1 MEQIHTTTI
10 DPVRIIKAHRFEDA
24 RGFFSESFAERRF
37 TQAGMDFRCI
47 QDNHVL
53 SARAHTLRGIHYQL
67 PPFAQA
73 KLVRVISGAAMDFA
87 IDLRRGSPTFGKHVA
102 TLLTKENWLQVY
114 VPEGFGHATLAL
126 EPGTEFIYK
135 VNAPYSRDH
144 ERGIRWDD
152 PDLAIPWGVNADAI
166 TLSQRDQT
174 LPMLRDQPDLPAAF
188 VDAARPTIHAKGA
201 TPCSDGPSF
210 SSSSRSSQPSSVS
223 AASPPTPRGSPR
235 SSSSSS

>member
-1 MEQIHTTTI
+1 MPVFARPGARYHAPRGMPIRRARGALVEEIRATTI
-10 DPVRIIKAHRFEDA
+10 DPVRIIRAQRFEDA

-37 TQAGMDFRCI
+37 TQAGIEFRCI

-87 IDLRRGSPTFGKHVA
+87 VDLRRGSPTFGRHVA

-126 EPGTEFIYK
+126 EPDTEFIYK
-135 VNAPYSRDH
+135 VNAPYSPAH

-152 PDLAIPWGVNADAI
+152 ADLAIPWGVSRDLI
-166 TLSQRDQT
+166 TMSDRDRA
-174 LPMLRDQPDLPAAF
+174 LPLLRDHPDLPAAF
-188 VDAARPTIHAKGA
+188 ADAAAPTIHAKGA
-201 TPCSDGPSF
+201 TPCSDGL
-210 SSSSRSSQPSSVS
+210 SSSS
-223 AASPPTPRGSPR
+223 
-235 SSSSSS
+235 